1 MSHNPQKTQEN
12 NEPQI
17 RSLARDLRGGGVV
30 EYVILIGCIAIL
42 AYAGFKAFGD
52 QVSGQIK
59 GQTTTLKA
67 IPTASP

>member
-1 MSHNPQKTQEN
+1 MSYNSTKSPVNQARKLH
-12 NEPQI
+12 
-17 RSLARDLRGGGVV
+17 LARDTRGGGVV